1 MNNVGLLV
9 FITMMWIM
17 ILAAA
22 AFLVIV
28 VAPLEVVFLHYGANR
43 IIIST
48 LQAFIS
54 IIVVILLILF
64 LSKYKKMYVRRNLKI

>member
-9 FITMMWIM
+9 FITIMWMM

-28 VAPLEVVFLHYGANR
+28 IAPLEVVFLHYGANR
-43 IIIST
+43 IVIST
-48 LQAFIS
+48 IQALIS

-64 LSKYKKMYVRRNLKI
+64 LSRFKKMYVRRNLKI

>member
-1 MNNVGLLV
+1 MNNVGLLM
-9 FITMMWIM
+9 FISIMWIM

-28 VAPLEVVFLHYGANR
+28 VAPLEVAFLHNGVNR
-43 IIIST
+43 IIISIV
-48 LQAFIS
+48 QALIS

-64 LSKYKKMYVRRNLKI
+64 LSKFKKMYVRRNLRI